1 MTSELPHLEDHP
13 ARPAGEASVRL
24 YAWLAGR
31 SDVMVLR
38 PAQGAGAS
46 ENGDI
51 DLLAKDPARIEREL
65 DRVMGVP
72 ELRVARSYVIQ
83 RYHGWGQVDVLPDL
97 EWNGIPYADVDGV
110 FERAQRDSE
119 GVLRPA
125 AGQDAFISWMTSLL
139 WGGFFKHKYAG
150 VIGQAVASDPGLLRS
165 SLDAAFGPAWG
176 RELFRMAEEGRAE
189 ESARWARPLR
199 RALVVAGLRRD
210 GGRALYGWVSHWFLE
225 LRHHLRPPMPMLAV
239 LGPDGSGK
247 STVIQEVISRLA
259 DRRIGTVYCHWRPRL
274 VGRSA
279 EPGGGPVTDP
289 HGKPPRG
296 QVASV
301 LKLGLLAAD
310 WFLGDLWKLRHARA
324 KAKLVLFDRYY
335 DDLLVDPRR
344 YRYGAPARWARR
356 VFGFLPQMNRV
367 FVLWAEP
374 AVIGA
379 RKQEVPEAELRR
391 QLEAYRNHALSLGG
405 QARLIDVDRPV
416 AEIADEIM
424 DSIGQILKGHA
435 RV

>member
-1 MTSELPHLEDHP
+1 MTPELPYTENHP
-13 ARPAGEASVRL
+13 AGSAGEAAARL

-38 PAQGAGAS
+38 PGQGAGAS

-51 DLLAKDPARIEREL
+51 DLLAKDPAAIEREL
-65 DRVMGVP
+65 DRVMGRP
-72 ELRVARSYVIQ
+72 ELRVARTYVIQ

-97 EWNGIPYADVDGV
+97 EWNGVPYADVGEV
-110 FERAQRDSE
+110 FERAVRDSE

-125 AGQDAFISWMTSLL
+125 AGHDAFISWMTSLL

-150 VIGQAVASDPGLLRS
+150 VITGAVSSDPGLLRS
-165 SLDAAFGPAWG
+165 ALDVAFGVSWG
-176 RELFRMAEEGRAE
+176 RELFKLAEEGRAE
-189 ESARWARPLR
+189 ESARWTRPLR

-210 GGRALYGWVSHWFLE
+210 GGRAVHGWVSHWFLE
-225 LRHHLRPPMPMLAV
+225 LRHHLRPAMPMLAV

-247 STVIQEVISRLA
+247 STVIQEVIARLA
-259 DRRIGTVYCHWRPRL
+259 DRRISTLYCHWRPRL
-274 VGRSA
+274 VGRGA
-279 EPGGGPVTDP
+279 EAGAGPVTDP

-296 QVASV
+296 RVASV

-310 WFLGDLWKLRHARA
+310 WFIGDLWKLRHARA
-324 KAKLVLFDRYY
+324 KAKVVLFDRYY

-344 YRYGAPARWARR
+344 YRYGAPLRWAYR
-356 VFGFLPQMNRV
+356 VFCLLPQMKRV

-374 AVIGA
+374 EVIGA

-391 QLEAYRNHALSLGG
+391 QLDAYRNHAIALGD
-405 QARLIDVDRPV
+405 QARLVHVDRPV

-424 DSIGQILKGHA
+424 ESISQSLREHA
-435 RV
+435 RL